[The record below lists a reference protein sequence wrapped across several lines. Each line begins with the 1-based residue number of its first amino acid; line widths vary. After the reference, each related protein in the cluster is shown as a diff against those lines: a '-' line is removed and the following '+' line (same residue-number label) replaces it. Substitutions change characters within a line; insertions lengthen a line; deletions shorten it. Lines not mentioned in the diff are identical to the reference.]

1 MGLTADIAPGSGSAD
16 LPIDDHTFAGLMTR
30 LRPFEPT
37 PRAAVAVSG
46 GADSMALCLLADRWA
61 RAQGGSILAL
71 TVDHRLRPGSAREA
85 ETVADWLGRRRVDH
99 RVLPWCEGRDGIGAG
114 SLQAAARAARYRI
127 LQAACAEAGILH
139 LLLAHT
145 LDDQAETVLLR
156 LAKGSGVDGL
166 AAMPVVRETGNLRL
180 LRPLLGVAKQRL
192 QATCRQSGQ
201 QWIDDPSNLSPDF
214 ARGRLRRVSAALKA
228 EGLSPD
234 RLADTARR
242 AGRARAA
249 LEAAA
254 NTLLA
259 RVAAIHP
266 EGYVTL
272 DRTRWLDAPEE
283 LALRAL
289 SRCLLTVGAGRHAP
303 RLERLERLYEALR
316 SDACDGG
323 RTLAG
328 CRVLRDKSDR
338 LLVCREPAAA
348 ETMTL
353 PRNSGAPAAPV
364 HWDGRFLV
372 TPPTGR
378 MPAGL
383 ELRRLGV
390 TGRKALKAAGLTT
403 EGMPATAML
412 SLPGLWD
419 GEQIF
424 ALPQIVSLQ
433 RRPISCKLS
442 LCGVRFAPSRRLTD
456 PAFAVV

>member
-1 MGLTADIAPGSGSAD
+1 MGLTADLTPGSGPAE
-16 LPIDDHTFAGLMTR
+16 LPIDDHAFVGLMTR
-30 LRPFEPT
+30 LRPFEPA
-37 PRAAVAVSG
+37 PRVAVAVSG

-71 TVDHRLRPGSAREA
+71 TVDHRLRPESAGEV
-85 ETVADWLGRRRVDH
+85 ETVSSWLGQRGVDH

-166 AAMPVVRETGNLRL
+166 AAMPAIRETGKLRL
-180 LRPLLGVAKQRL
+180 LRPLLGVGKHRL

-201 QWIDDPSNLSPDF
+201 HWIDDPSNLSPDF
-214 ARGRLRRVSAALKA
+214 ARGRLRRVSAALRA

-242 AGRARAA
+242 AGRARVA

-254 NTLLA
+254 NALLA

-272 DRTRWLDAPEE
+272 DRARLLDAPEE

-303 RLERLERLYEALR
+303 RLQRLERLYEALR
-316 SDACDGG
+316 SDAGDGG

-328 CRVLRDKSDR
+328 CRVLQDKSDR

-348 ETMTL
+348 ETVML
-353 PRNSGAPAAPV
+353 PRRTDAPAPV

-378 MPAGL
+378 LPAGL

-390 TGRKALKAAGLTT
+390 PGRKALKAAGLAA

-419 GEQIF
+419 GERIF
-424 ALPQIVSLQ
+424 GLPKFVSLQ

-442 LCGVRFAPSRRLTD
+442 LCGVRFAPLRRLTD